1 MNKHPNFSPATE
13 RGVALIEIMVAV
25 LLVTF
30 GLLGLISLLGRS
42 AQFAVGAE
50 DSQRASLLAG
60 EMSSAM
66 WSANRVNLDAAVVSA
81 WATRVADASK
91 TGLPNGVGVVSVAG
105 NVARITVTW
114 RAPRAAVGE
123 ENRYSTDVSI
133 PVP

>member
-1 MNKHPNFSPATE
+1 MKKPLNNV

-25 LLVTF
+25 LLITF

-42 AQFAVGAE
+42 VQFAVGAE

-60 EMSSAM
+60 EMSSSM
-66 WSANRVNLDAAVVSA
+66 WSANTTNLDAGVVSA

-91 TGLPNGVGVVSVAG
+91 TGLPNGVGTVSVSA

-114 RAPRAAVGE
+114 RPPRAAVGE
-123 ENRYSTDVSI
+123 ENRYSTDVAI
-133 PVP
+133 PAP